1 MPSYIQNYGFT
12 KTLFQDDNN
21 NEFNNM
27 VKWKGEYDGKLANI
41 DVDINDNGN
50 REFVSMKLNNNDIR
64 NMFGIQQVEGSLEKR
79 LTKDFLYKPI
89 TLEGA
94 LIQPKSH
101 SRGHSHRG
109 RSHRGRSHKHRHR
122 SSKSAS
128 NSKKRRRHRKTRKIY
143 YN

>member
-12 KTLFQDDNN
+12 KTLFKDNDNN
-21 NEFNNM
+21 VFDNI
-27 VKWKGEYDGKLANI
+27 VKWKGDYDGKLANI

-64 NMFGIQQVEGSLEKR
+64 NIFGIKPVEVSLEKR

-94 LIQPKSH
+94 LTKRKSH
-101 SRGHSHRG
+101 RLRHRL
-109 RSHRGRSHKHRHR
+109 RHRHR
-122 SSKSAS
+122 KSKDKSKSK
-128 NSKKRRRHRKTRKIY
+128 SKSKIRRRHMKTRKIY

>member
-12 KTLFQDDNN
+12 KTLFKDNDNN
-21 NEFNNM
+21 VFDNI
-27 VKWKGEYDGKLANI
+27 VKWKGDYDGKLANI

-64 NMFGIQQVEGSLEKR
+64 NIFGIKPVEVSLEKR

-94 LIQPKSH
+94 LTKRKSH
-101 SRGHSHRG
+101 RLR
-109 RSHRGRSHKHRHR
+109 HRHR
-122 SSKSAS
+122 KSKDKSKDKSKSK
-128 NSKKRRRHRKTRKIY
+128 SKIRRRHMKTRKIY

>member
-12 KTLFQDDNN
+12 KTLFKDNDNN
-21 NEFNNM
+21 VFDNI
-27 VKWKGEYDGKLANI
+27 VKWKGDYDGKLANI
-41 DVDINDNGN
+41 DVDKNDNGN

-64 NMFGIQQVEGSLEKR
+64 NIFGIKPVEVSLEKR

-94 LIQPKSH
+94 LTKRKSH
-101 SRGHSHRG
+101 RL
-109 RSHRGRSHKHRHR
+109 RHR
-122 SSKSAS
+122 KSKNKSKDKSKSK
-128 NSKKRRRHRKTRKIY
+128 SKIRRRHMKTRKIY

>member
-12 KTLFQDDNN
+12 KTLFKDNDNN
-21 NEFNNM
+21 VFDNI
-27 VKWKGEYDGKLANI
+27 VKWKGDYDGKLANI

-64 NMFGIQQVEGSLEKR
+64 NIFGIKPVEVSLEKR

-94 LIQPKSH
+94 LTKRKSH
-101 SRGHSHRG
+101 
-109 RSHRGRSHKHRHR
+109 KLRHR
-122 SSKSAS
+122 KSKDKSKSK
-128 NSKKRRRHRKTRKIY
+128 SKSKIRRQHMKTRKIY

>member
-1 MPSYIQNYGFT
+1 
-12 KTLFQDDNN
+12 
-21 NEFNNM
+21 M

-109 RSHRGRSHKHRHR
+109 RSHRGRSHRGRSHKHRHR

>member
-50 REFVSMKLNNNDIR
+50 REFVSMQLNNNDIR
-64 NMFGIQQVEGSLEKR
+64 NMFGIQPVEGSLEKR

-101 SRGHSHRG
+101 RRHKSHSHRG
-109 RSHRGRSHKHRHR
+109 RSLRHR

-128 NSKKRRRHRKTRKIY
+128 NSKKRRRQRKTRKIY

>member
-12 KTLFQDDNN
+12 KTLFQDDDN

-50 REFVSMKLNNNDIR
+50 REFVSMQLNNNDIR
-64 NMFGIQQVEGSLEKR
+64 NMFGIQPVEGSLEKR

-101 SRGHSHRG
+101 RHRHKSHKTHSHRG
-109 RSHRGRSHKHRHR
+109 RRHR

>member
-12 KTLFQDDNN
+12 KTQFQDDDN

-27 VKWKGEYDGKLANI
+27 VKWEGEYDGKLANI

-50 REFVSMKLNNNDIR
+50 RQLVSMQLNNNDIR
-64 NMFGIQQVEGSLEKR
+64 NIFGIQPVEGSLEKR

-101 SRGHSHRG
+101 KHRHKSHSHR
-109 RSHRGRSHKHRHR
+109 HKSHRHR
-122 SSKSAS
+122 HRHRNGKSKS
-128 NSKKRRRHRKTRKIY
+128 KRRRLHRKTRKIY

>member
-12 KTLFQDDNN
+12 KTLIQDDDN

-27 VKWKGEYDGKLANI
+27 VKWEGEYDGKLANI

-50 REFVSMKLNNNDIR
+50 RQLVSMQLNNNDIR
-64 NMFGIQQVEGSLEKR
+64 NMFGIQPVEGSLEKR

-101 SRGHSHRG
+101 RHRHKSHRHRG
-109 RSHRGRSHKHRHR
+109 RSLRHR

-128 NSKKRRRHRKTRKIY
+128 NSKKRRRHRKTRKYIL
-143 YN
+143 

>member
-1 MPSYIQNYGFT
+1 MPPYIQNYGFT
-12 KTLFQDDNN
+12 KTLFQDNDN

-27 VKWKGEYDGKLANI
+27 VKWEGEYDGKLANI

-50 REFVSMKLNNNDIR
+50 RQLVSMQLNNNDIR
-64 NMFGIQQVEGSLEKR
+64 NMFGIQPVEGSLEKR

-89 TLEGA
+89 NLEGA

-101 SRGHSHRG
+101 RRHRSHR
-109 RSHRGRSHKHRHR
+109 HRGRSHKHR

-128 NSKKRRRHRKTRKIY
+128 NSKRRRRHRKTRKIY

>member
-12 KTLFQDDNN
+12 KTLFQDDDN

-50 REFVSMKLNNNDIR
+50 REFVSMQLNNNDIR
-64 NMFGIQQVEGSLEKR
+64 NMFGIQPVEGSLEKR

-101 SRGHSHRG
+101 SHRHKSHKSHSHRG
-109 RSHRGRSHKHRHR
+109 RRHR

>member
-21 NEFNNM
+21 NEINNM
-27 VKWKGEYDGKLANI
+27 VKWKGDYDGKLANI
-41 DVDINDNGN
+41 DVDINDNGKK
-50 REFVSMKLNNNDIR
+50 ELVSMQLNNNDIR
-64 NMFGIQQVEGSLEKR
+64 NMFGIQPVEGSLEKR
-79 LTKDFLYKPI
+79 LTKDFLYKPKSKAI

-101 SRGHSHRG
+101 
-109 RSHRGRSHKHRHR
+109 KHRHKSHSR
-122 SSKSAS
+122 SLLRHRKKYKTKSKS
-128 NSKKRRRHRKTRKIY
+128 KRKRRRIKTRKIY

>member
-27 VKWKGEYDGKLANI
+27 VKWEGEYDGKLANI
-41 DVDINDNGN
+41 DVDINDNGKQQL
-50 REFVSMKLNNNDIR
+50 VSMQLNNNDIR
-64 NMFGIQQVEGSLEKR
+64 NMFGIQPVEGSLEKR

-94 LIQPKSH
+94 LIKRKS
-101 SRGHSHRG
+101 
-109 RSHRGRSHKHRHR
+109 HRHR
-122 SSKSAS
+122 HRKKGKSKSRS
-128 NSKKRRRHRKTRKIY
+128 RRRSKRRRHRKTRKIY